1 MMLTLLLLI
10 NSINI
15 INCMY
20 QIVGDMNVCIIL
32 ELSHNEK
39 ATID

>member
-1 MMLTLLLLI
+1 MITQLLLI

-15 INCMY
+15 INRMY
-20 QIVGDMNVCIIL
+20 PIVGDMNVHIIL